1 MFSKLTINVFSHSR
15 QFSTSR
21 HTCAPPLY
29 RTGRLLSS
37 HYLRLMSAQE
47 MVTIFVC
54 SKCRKLEESFLI
66 GKDEEQY
73 QIIIQGAS
81 VLISFL

>member
-1 MFSKLTINVFSHSR
+1 MCS
-15 QFSTSR
+15 
-21 HTCAPPLY
+21 APLQD
-29 RTGRLLSS
+29 REDVVLSLLA
-37 HYLRLMSAQE
+37 LRLMSAQE

-54 SKCRKLEESFLI
+54 SKRSKLEESFLI

>member
-1 MFSKLTINVFSHSR
+1 MCSAPLQDR
-15 QFSTSR
+15 QVSVVLS
-21 HTCAPPLY
+21 
-29 RTGRLLSS
+29 LLA
-37 HYLRLMSAQE
+37 LRLMSAQE

-54 SKCRKLEESFLI
+54 SKCSKLEESFLI